1 MLLLC
6 EKLLIHL
13 RCAIGKLFNSYR
25 IDESRLFTRVLISML
40 VNIMEL
46 SPPLLCYILNSMS
59 IQQPQ
64 SLEPSKFIFQTK
76 NTSIIISKYIV
87 MPNIDIQKS
96 KYQKVDLH

>member
-1 MLLLC
+1 MLLLF

-13 RCAIGKLFNSYR
+13 RCAIGKLFNSYW

-59 IQQPQ
+59 IQQPR
-64 SLEPSKFIFQTK
+64 SLEVSKYTIQTK
-76 NTSIIISKYIV
+76 NTSIIVLMYIYII
-87 MPNIDIQKS
+87 NIHI
-96 KYQKVDLH
+96 